1 VTVRVDVVAGGLMVV
16 GEKLRVRPV
25 GGVPLK
31 LTGLLNPLTGLIVI
45 VDGWEPPTVIV
56 NEAGLADTVKSGPTT
71 ATVTVVVLYWYPLV
85 VMLVPNMSTVYEP
98 GIVELTLNV
107 AVDPLATVVAVID
120 AFKFL
125 GDETLR
131 STDPEKP
138 LVGTTVMVELWEL
151 PALTVNVLGLAVR

>member
-1 VTVRVDVVAGGLMVV
+1 MVRVDVV
-16 GEKLRVRPV
+16 
-25 GGVPLK
+25 GGVMVAGLK
-31 LTGLLNPLTGLIVI
+31 AGVIPAGAVAVRVMGLLNPPMGLMMIVDVFEPPAVI
-45 VDGWEPPTVIV
+45 VR
-56 NEAGLADTVKSGPTT
+56 EAGLVDMVKSGPTT
-71 ATVTVVVLYWYPLV
+71 ITVAEVVLYWYPLV

-107 AVDPLATVVAVID
+107 AVDPLATVVGVID